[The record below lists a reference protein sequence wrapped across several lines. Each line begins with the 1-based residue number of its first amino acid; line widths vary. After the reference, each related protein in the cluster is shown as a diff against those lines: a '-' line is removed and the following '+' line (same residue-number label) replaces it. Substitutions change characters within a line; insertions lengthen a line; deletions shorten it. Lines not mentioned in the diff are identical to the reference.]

1 MAVYRVAKTQ
11 NYSVI
16 SNYHLRDMNLSLK
29 AKGLL
34 SLMLSLPDGWDYTT
48 KGLAKICKDGIDSI
62 RTTVKELETYGYIQ
76 RKRIRNAKGQMTT
89 TEYTILEQ
97 PVLDSPRLENPI
109 LDKPRQEKPA
119 QEKPTQLNTKE
130 SSTEEINTDSL
141 SIDSFPSFYPE
152 SERNGTEGYSASI
165 ETYRDLIQ
173 EQIDYDLLADEMPS
187 ELEQL
192 DGVVE
197 LLAETLASTKD
208 TIRVAG
214 NDFPQYVVKGRLY
227 KLTADHVRFV
237 FDCLKEN
244 TSKIRNMK
252 QYLLTSLFN
261 APITM
266 DSYYAARVNHD
277 LYGGKT

>member
-1 MAVYRVAKTQ
+1 M
-11 NYSVI
+11 
-16 SNYHLRDMNLSLK
+16 
-29 AKGLL
+29 
-34 SLMLSLPDGWDYTT
+34 
-48 KGLAKICKDGIDSI
+48 
-62 RTTVKELETYGYIQ
+62 
-76 RKRIRNAKGQMTT
+76 
-89 TEYTILEQ
+89 EQ

-187 ELEQL
+187 ELERL